1 MDTNGNDSKESCQ
14 PEDIHTFGCPL
25 WKPGRTFTLANMSTT
40 PTLTFTLGDALRK
53 SRTQPLV
60 GAKLSQEAMAE
71 RLHVSRP
78 TIGAWEKGKQPPPF
92 WAVTAWAELTGWPM
106 EWFEESARQSSPL
119 IHVLSQNLQLD
130 LFDLAA

>member
-1 MDTNGNDSKESCQ
+1 MDPNGNDGKESCQ
-14 PEDIHTFGCPL
+14 PEDIHTMACPL
-25 WKPGRTFTLANMSTT
+25 WKPWQTFTIAYMSTT
-40 PTLTFTLGDALRK
+40 APLTFTLGDALRK
-53 SRTQPLV
+53 SRTQPIA

-119 IHVLSQNLQLD
+119 IHGLYASGQQS
-130 LFDLAA
+130 LFEFAA

>member
-1 MDTNGNDSKESCQ
+1 
-14 PEDIHTFGCPL
+14 
-25 WKPGRTFTLANMSTT
+25 MSTT

-53 SRTQPLV
+53 SRTQPIA
-60 GAKLSQEAMAE
+60 GTKLSQEAMAE

-92 WAVTAWAELTGWPM
+92 WAVAAWSDLTGWPM
-106 EWFEESARQSSPL
+106 EWFEEAARQSSPL
-119 IHVLSQNLQLD
+119 IHALLHPVQTR

>member
-1 MDTNGNDSKESCQ
+1 
-14 PEDIHTFGCPL
+14 
-25 WKPGRTFTLANMSTT
+25 MSTT
-40 PTLTFTLGDALRK
+40 APLTFTLGDALRK
-53 SRTQPLV
+53 SRTQPVV

-119 IHVLSQNLQLD
+119 IHDAQRYVQDGLWALG
-130 LFDLAA
+130 A